1 MSVRWSLLSSSLCH
15 QWFLFSEALSKMA
28 LFSDSHSVAPSAG
41 ACQEVCLPKLEPGP
55 VYTNSSEKYG
65 RIIIVVVR
73 FNVTSLWWKP
83 LHALSA
89 TTRVGWWSSHQ
100 GVVWIFVFTESFL
113 FCNTKE
119 LLDWKLDQYKGKQI
133 NTNHEAVIEFAVV
146 VPHINT
152 DSKYCSA
159 GRAQNRSSE
168 VKSVAERPCS
178 IPGWPR
184 VQKTAT
190 KSVGKYT
197 RSVQVQTHRHK

>member
-15 QWFLFSEALSKMA
+15 QRFLFSEALSKMA

-89 TTRVGWWSSHQ
+89 TVRVGWWSSHQ
-100 GVVWIFVFTESFL
+100 GVVWIFVFTESSL

-119 LLDWKLDQYKGKQI
+119 LLDWKLDQYKGKQT
-133 NTNHEAVIEFAVV
+133 NMNHEAVIEFAVV
-146 VPHINT
+146 VPRINT
-152 DSKYCSA
+152 DSKYCTA
-159 GRAQNRSSE
+159 GRAQTRSSE
-168 VKSVAERPCS
+168 LKSVAERPCS

-184 VQKTAT
+184 VQKTVT
-190 KSVGKYT
+190 SVGKYT
-197 RSVQVQTHRHK
+197 RSAQVQTHRHK